1 MLERWNILLGQK
13 AKFQG
18 WSLSFRD
25 GSLILREYYD
35 HDFDLQAQLL
45 LNPPKKKRLRH
56 GFWWQ
61 IPCVFFLIFFQVMVN
76 WWFGFLLDPLM
87 KGIDCYIGAPR
98 FESQTTRPQTTPT
111 RGDQKKHFD
120 LWIEAFA
127 KRILLQFLG
136 FCTLKSFNIFFLV
149 SPRKS
154 GKIPILTTIF
164 QRVGSTTWYMFF
176 WFAWTG
182 LILW

>member
-1 MLERWNILLGQK
+1 M
-13 AKFQG
+13 FQG
-18 WSLSFRD
+18 WQFNIKR
-25 GSLILREYYD
+25 ILRPRFWPPSTAFVEP
-35 HDFDLQAQLL
+35 AQK
-45 LNPPKKKRLRH
+45 NRLRH
-56 GFWWQ
+56 GFWWTN
-61 IPCVFFLIFFQVMVN
+61 PLCFFLIFFQVMVN

-98 FESQTTRPQTTPT
+98 FESQTSGPQTTPT

-127 KRILLQFLG
+127 KRILLQILG
-136 FCTLKSFNIFFLV
+136 FCTLKSFKILFSFT
-149 SPRKS
+149 SKI
-154 GKIPILTTIF
+154 GKISILTTIS